1 MPFSFFF
8 SELFKWSFSNLMNA
22 WPRLGRQVVR
32 LLVLIMAQS
41 SGLQC
46 LGIRHIDYILTES
59 LPDEKSFVFESPYKS
74 GHFGCALFTDITVEK
89 LSRIILHRF
98 DKKKY
103 GKIVFRKR
111 LSGLPWLK
119 VYQCSTPSECL
130 SICCLLLWKPLL
142 PIKSLPKEVNIE
154 TSERNL
160 VRSWMQKCAC

>member
-8 SELFKWSFSNLMNA
+8 SELFKWSFSNLMTA

-59 LPDEKSFVFESPYKS
+59 LPDEKSFVFESPSKS

-89 LSRIILHRF
+89 LSRIVLHRF
-98 DKKKY
+98 DEKKY
-103 GKIVFRKR
+103 A
-111 LSGLPWLK
+111 
-119 VYQCSTPSECL
+119 
-130 SICCLLLWKPLL
+130 
-142 PIKSLPKEVNIE
+142 KSLFANDCQVSHGLKYISVQLRVNVCLFVVYCCGNPC
-154 TSERNL
+154 SP
-160 VRSWMQKCAC
+160 